1 MENGSIEYEKI
12 SIGTEQ
18 LPIEAKKVVVLG
30 YEVKVVNNN
39 EGKEIGN
46 KLVLKVKHPD
56 VPEMEL
62 SKVKY
67 EKNKKLTESGL
78 WISKDKDGKIPFL
91 SALAHLLRH
100 YRYSNISDLKNK
112 EIDTVIDENGYVI
125 AKAYW
130 IKGLTALY
138 FLINWG

>member
-12 SIGTEQ
+12 PIGNEQ
-18 LPIEAKKVVVLG
+18 PPIEAKRVVILG
-30 YEVKVVNNN
+30 YEVKVVNNS

-91 SALAHLLRH
+91 SALAHLLKH
-100 YRYSNISDLKNK
+100 YHCSNISDLQNK

-130 IKGLTALY
+130 IKGILPFIFWL
-138 FLINWG
+138 

>member
-1 MENGSIEYEKI
+1 MENGSIEYENI

-18 LPIEAKKVVVLG
+18 PPVEAKRVIVLS
-30 YEVKVVNNN
+30 YESKPVSNS
-39 EGKEIGN
+39 EGKDIGN

-56 VPEMEL
+56 VPEMEI

-78 WISKDKDGKIPFL
+78 WISKDKDGKLPFL

-100 YRYSNISDLKNK
+100 YHCSNIGELKNK
-112 EIDTVIDENGYVI
+112 EIDTTADLNGYII
-125 AKAYW
+125 AKAY
-130 IKGLTALY
+130 
-138 FLINWG
+138 